1 MGKADKKDNMTYD
14 DALKRLE
21 AIVKE
26 LEASEALSM
35 DAYQKKAVEAKRL
48 LAFCQQQLSAW
59 EEKMDSIL

>member
-1 MGKADKKDNMTYD
+1 MTYD